1 MLSII
6 RKFFLLS
13 HLAPFFYPPSPVNFL
28 LLRFVKFPFCKFSI
42 LYFPLWIFSI
52 AGVVEPR
59 DEFSLI
65 GRNRFACREKIYN
78 LFHPATGLTRAFLL
92 PELPFQPFCLFPRF
106 FSTIPPPL
114 FIFSLVFSQA
124 NYGIQRCTIE
134 LIKFAIHTIPWTRFD
149 SSFRSRPPPLFFF
162 YLAKSQVETERSIRA
177 WKWHALESGAS
188 I

>member
-92 PELPFQPFCLFPRF
+92 PSYLSNLFVSF
-106 FSTIPPPL
+106 
-114 FIFSLVFSQA
+114 
-124 NYGIQRCTIE
+124 
-134 LIKFAIHTIPWTRFD
+134 HD
-149 SSFRSRPPPLFFF
+149 SSPRSPLPSSSSPSFSRRPITASNVAPLN
-162 YLAKSQVETERSIRA
+162 
-177 WKWHALESGAS
+177 
-188 I
+188 